1 MSPLGESHAPTQRGA
16 SHTGT
21 QPTGAG
27 FTAGSHHLRSPDR
40 NPLCSPSPWGGHLQ
54 GWGLHSPSRG
64 PLCPH
69 TARAAPGIGRGEGR
83 FPSSPASL
91 GEHHGSSLG
100 GTWVVGRGPWDHGG
114 GEVRGDGGM
123 GARRPGGRAPP
134 RPPGASTLTRG
145 HTPALRPLTTF

>member
-1 MSPLGESHAPTQRGA
+1 MNPIHRLREGLPTQAHSQQVQGL
-16 SHTGT
+16 
-21 QPTGAG
+21 QPGLTTSAAQIA
-27 FTAGSHHLRSPDR
+27 TLSAHHRPR
-40 NPLCSPSPWGGHLQ
+40 GGHLQ

-100 GTWVVGRGPWDHGG
+100 GTWVVGRGPWDHAG

-134 RPPGASTLTRG
+134 RPPGASTLIRG